1 MNFDFNKLILIFLLF
16 SKVTFSQQIDFKEL
30 IKADTNIINKN
41 TVFDWYWSPV
51 MNKQMNFWHIRE
63 FSVHY
68 RGKNRDTVKVNTL
81 AFDKEGRLIRWN
93 TVVFKYAFNGSFL
106 GYVDTVNSEAVL
118 PRNINNKAFT
128 DFHFFSELRDLKNN
142 LLVKSSVIESN
153 TTDTLNIKYTYNPDL
168 YIKAQEKSIDGVV
181 YILPEG
187 PKTYLKKITFYRRNK
202 VVYERYLLYEK
213 YTSN

>member
-1 MNFDFNKLILIFLLF
+1 MSFDIKKLILIFLLF
-16 SKVTFSQQIDFKEL
+16 SKVSFSQQIDFKEL

-41 TVFDWYWSPV
+41 TVFDWYWSPI
-51 MNKQMNFWHIRE
+51 MNKEMNFWHIRE
-63 FSVHY
+63 YSVHY

-106 GYVDTVNSEAVL
+106 GYVDTVRSEAVL

-128 DFHFFSELRDLKNN
+128 DFHFFSELRDKKNN
-142 LLVKSSVIESN
+142 LLIKSSVLDLN
-153 TTDTLNIKYTYNPDL
+153 TTDTLNVKYTYNPDL
-168 YIKAQEKSIDGVV
+168 YIKAQEKEIDGVT

-213 YTSN
+213 YTNN